1 MAKENN
7 RIKSELKAIAV
18 LLTCYNR
25 KEKTKRCLQSLAN
38 TFNNAGKEYVV
49 EVYLTDDG
57 CTDGTADAV
66 RELPLPFPV
75 HILKGDGT
83 LYWNGGMINSWSAAV
98 NDGSY
103 DGYLW
108 LNDDTIVLPEFWN
121 DLLLADA
128 FSREKY
134 GKGGIYVGSTKD
146 ANTGVFTYGGFDFVS
161 KWTLKDKFVVP
172 DGFSC
177 QECQCAHGNIT
188 FVSQDVVDKMGIFY
202 DGYQHGGGDHDY
214 SYRAYKAGFPVLVMP
229 HYCGECEND
238 HADRKTQQLEKMNL
252 RERLAYMKSPFGF
265 NLHNSLLFQK
275 RCFPH
280 RYLFTLLGGYSRAL
294 FPNLY
299 SSFRR
304 SLRR

>member
-1 MAKENN
+1 MLS
-7 RIKSELKAIAV
+7 RISV
-18 LLTCYNR
+18 LLTCFNR
-25 KEKTKRCLQSLAN
+25 KDKTVRSLQSLAY
-38 TFNNAGKEYVV
+38 TYQRSGVRLGV
-49 EVYLTDDG
+49 DIYLTDDG
-57 CTDGTADAV
+57 CTDGTVDAIQS
-66 RELPLPFPV
+66 LSLPFTLNV
-75 HILKGDGT
+75 LRGNGN
-83 LYWNGGMINSWSAAV
+83 LYWNGGMINSWTAAI
-98 NDGSY
+98 NSGNY

-108 LNDDTIVLPEFWN
+108 LNDDTVVLPDFWV
-121 DLLLADA
+121 DLIDSDKYSLQ
-128 FSREKY
+128 RY
-134 GKGGIYVGSTKD
+134 GKGGIYVGSTRD
-146 ANTGVFTYGGFDFVS
+146 SSTGKYTYGGFDFVN
-161 KWTLKDKFVVP
+161 KLTLKDRFIKP
-172 DGFSC
+172 NGISC

-238 HADRKTQQLEKMNL
+238 HVDRKTQQLEKMNL